1 MCVFI
6 ILTRVSFRCKDH
18 RKGKEGED
26 EGNQQRREW
35 NEMKAVTRKVQK
47 LKAGRKSRDEARRSA
62 TESKPKETKSDEGL
76 EDGQWDFLLPEEEG
90 DVNPR
95 AIWIDT
101 GVKKKNR

>member
-6 ILTRVSFRCKDH
+6 ILTRVSFRSEDH

-26 EGNQQRREW
+26 EGNQQREW
-35 NEMKAVTRKVQK
+35 NEMKAVARKVQK
-47 LKAGRKSRDEARRSA
+47 LKAGRKSRAEARRSA
-62 TESKPKETKSDEGL
+62 TESKPKEMKSDEGL
-76 EDGQWDFLLPEEEG
+76 EDGQWGFLLPEEEG

-101 GVKKKNR
+101 DVKQKNN

>member
-6 ILTRVSFRCKDH
+6 ILTRVSFRSEDH

-26 EGNQQRREW
+26 EGNQQREW
-35 NEMKAVTRKVQK
+35 NEMKAVARKVQK
-47 LKAGRKSRDEARRSA
+47 LKAGRKSRAEARRSA
-62 TESKPKETKSDEGL
+62 TESKPKEMKSDEGL
-76 EDGQWDFLLPEEEG
+76 EDGQWGFLLPEEEG

-101 GVKKKNR
+101 DVKQKNR